1 MPPIVWPIS
10 LTCLRLL
17 LGPVAILMAV
27 LGAARLWF
35 APLLLAGMLSDLFD
49 GVLAR
54 KFGVSTPWLRRFDSL
69 TDDLFYICILIATW
83 LAAGDVIRSCLP
95 SVAALLASEALCIGT
110 SLIRFRA
117 LPATHCYSAKA
128 YGLALFLAFLA
139 VLSLGAGTWVVW
151 VLTGFGLVANAEVMA
166 VLLLSTKPPVDVPSV
181 FTLLRH
187 PS

>member
-10 LTCLRLL
+10 LTCLRLF
-17 LGPVAILMAV
+17 LGPAAILMAF

-54 KFGVSTPWLRRFDSL
+54 RFGVTTPWLRRFDSL
-69 TDDLFYICILIATW
+69 TDDLFYICILIATGQ
-83 LAAGDVIRSCLP
+83 AAGDTLRRCLP
-95 SVAALLASEALCIGT
+95 LVVALLASEALCIVT
-110 SLIRFRA
+110 SLIRFKA

-151 VLTGFGLVANAEVMA
+151 VLAVVGLTANVEVMA
-166 VLLLSTKPPVDVPSV
+166 VLLLATKPPVDVPSV
-181 FTLLRH
+181 FILLRH
-187 PS
+187 SS